1 VAGDGVRSDTWR
13 AVTGLF
19 RGEYRMRQVALF
31 GCFEELQL
39 AAATGRCGRRIILAM
54 NYDTSGGERNS
65 GVGWE
70 SWGSRGV

>member
-1 VAGDGVRSDTWR
+1 
-13 AVTGLF
+13 
-19 RGEYRMRQVALF
+19 MRQVALF